1 MRQVI
6 IVSLNNNAFHFDEDA
21 YRDLRRYLRRAQSGL
36 KNNPDTSEI
45 LSDLERSIAEKCA
58 AALNPGKNVINQED
72 ITRILHEMGPVVA
85 DPLADSEEEDDSEV
99 ASPRRLCRQPNGG
112 MFYGVCSGLAEYFGM
127 NVVIVRI
134 IFLALL
140 LFNGLGGVIYVLL
153 RIAMPAAETEGA
165 EIAQRTHPLVL
176 ALGAVLIVFAAMQL
190 LPMLSSGIDS
200 DILTPSRPFW
210 PFWGGRPRMGGEMT
224 ISSIFYLVILGVIIA
239 VGAALVK
246 FLLSRARVRQ

>member
-6 IVSLNNNAFHFDEDA
+6 IVNLNNNAYHFDEDA

-58 AALNPGKNVINQED
+58 VALNPGKNVINQED
-72 ITRILHEMGPVVA
+72 ITRILHEMGPVIA
-85 DPLADSEEEDDSEV
+85 DPLADSEVSDDSEI

-127 NVVIVRI
+127 NVVIIRI

-153 RIAMPAAETEGA
+153 RIAMPAAETNGA
-165 EIAQRTHPLVL
+165 EIAQRSHPLVL
-176 ALGAVLIVFAAMQL
+176 ALGAVLVVFAAMQL
-190 LPMLSSGIDS
+190 LPMLSSGFDF
-200 DILTPSRPFW
+200 DTPLRPFHE
-210 PFWGGRPRMGGEMT
+210 GRSWMGGIMT
-224 ISSIFYLVILGVIIA
+224 IASIFYLVILGVILA

-246 FLLSRARVRQ
+246 FLLSRSGAR